1 MNIFSTLCEMIKI
14 IEARVFSVLPNWF
27 LTVGYHGLGKRC
39 GEIRRKA
46 KCLVDG
52 LWSSW
57 LLHQIEE
64 GRIMDNESRGKQA
77 GLRFCGLWVGLPAPD
92 LWYLLS
98 AVTGATVLELL
109 PVGVMLEQ
117 TDIPL
122 ASSHLSSRWQHT
134 ICIKHVLFCKFF
146 TAL

>member
-1 MNIFSTLCEMIKI
+1 MIKI
-14 IEARVFSVLPNWF
+14 IEARVFSVLLNRF

-77 GLRFCGLWVGLPAPD
+77 GLRFCGLWVGLPARD
-92 LWYLLS
+92 L
-98 AVTGATVLELL
+98 
-109 PVGVMLEQ
+109 
-117 TDIPL
+117 
-122 ASSHLSSRWQHT
+122 
-134 ICIKHVLFCKFF
+134 
-146 TAL
+146 